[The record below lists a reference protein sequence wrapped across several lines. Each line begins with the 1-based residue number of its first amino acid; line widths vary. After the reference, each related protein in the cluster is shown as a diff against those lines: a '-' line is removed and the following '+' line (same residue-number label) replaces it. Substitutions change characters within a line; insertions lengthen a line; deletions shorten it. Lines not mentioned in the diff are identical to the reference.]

1 MKPFVHLLS
10 VAVLCVACLLGGCGD
25 NPRATA
31 LLSRADS
38 LMASRPDSAL
48 VLLDS
53 CEAEATVWPESQQM
67 RHRLLQAKA
76 RNKAYVPFTSDSVMT
91 VVADY
96 YDRHGTANEQ
106 VEAHYLLGCV
116 YRDLGEAPQAL
127 AAYHDA
133 VECADTTA
141 ANCDYTLLSRV
152 YAQSA
157 ALLRSIQLPYETI
170 EEANKGAVMGHR
182 AGDSLIILDCQLLK
196 ADAYY
201 LLENT
206 DSVIS
211 VSEYASNRFL
221 HFCDTMY
228 SLIALKP
235 AIVGYLGKGLLDSV
249 KIKLDTYERFLKNKP
264 HNVIAYS
271 MKNINVI
278 KAQYY
283 LQCHQ
288 YDSASFYYQQARSI
302 ATTPEECV
310 NVLRGFS
317 RYYIGVGNADSALK
331 YTDLY
336 VSADDSV
343 YRTSVRD
350 NFAKMHSLYNYER
363 HQRKAERAEHQLSE
377 LRYRFMVAVFLTI
390 IFITLL
396 LLYVKK
402 KREMLRRDYQALN
415 TKYVES
421 LNEYTASK
429 KETELLKEAKD
440 SDEQLI
446 NQLKQ
451 EKAVDADTIAKLTRK
466 IERNKAKIRQNE
478 ENIQKQASAIAEFQ
492 KDKKRP
498 DQWNMEERLFN
509 LPLLSH
515 LHAIIAKGRQ
525 PSDSQL
531 NEVIE
536 LMNSMLPSFI
546 PRVQEL
552 YPTINRANL
561 LFCIFTKLRF
571 INSERA
577 VLFNMT
583 SQSVTNRCAFLYK
596 KLTGKKGGAGDFDVE
611 IQKMG

>member
-1 MKPFVHLLS
+1 MKAFVHFLS

-48 VLLDS
+48 LLLDS

-67 RHRLLQAKA
+67 RFHLLQAKA

-116 YRDLGEAPQAL
+116 YRDLGEAPKAL

-141 ANCDYTLLSRV
+141 ADCDYGLLSRLH
-152 YAQSA
+152 AQMSS
-157 ALLRSIQLPYETI
+157 LSHHMQLPYEAL
-170 EEANKGAVMGHR
+170 EEARKAESMSILAN
-182 AGDSLIILDCQLLK
+182 DSLIQLDSKMLR
-196 ADAYY
+196 ADAYS
-201 LLENT
+201 LLGNA
-206 DSVIS
+206 D
-211 VSEYASNRFL
+211 
-221 HFCDTMY
+221 
-228 SLIALKP
+228 SLIALSEYVSSRYLQYGDTLYSVLYLKQ
-235 AIVGYLGKGLLDSV
+235 AINGYLRKGWLDSA
-249 KIKLDTYERFLKNKP
+249 KEAIDTYERFLIDKPNHIIVSSKKNF
-264 HNVIAYS
+264 
-271 MKNINVI
+271 NVI

-283 LQCHQ
+283 LQHHQ
-288 YDSASFYYQQARSI
+288 NDSALYYYQQASYM
-302 ATTPEECV
+302 ATTPEERL
-310 NVLRGFS
+310 NVLRGFTH
-317 RYYIGVGNADSALK
+317 YYIGVGNADSALK

-336 VSADDSV
+336 VSTDDSV

-531 NEVIE
+531 NEVID